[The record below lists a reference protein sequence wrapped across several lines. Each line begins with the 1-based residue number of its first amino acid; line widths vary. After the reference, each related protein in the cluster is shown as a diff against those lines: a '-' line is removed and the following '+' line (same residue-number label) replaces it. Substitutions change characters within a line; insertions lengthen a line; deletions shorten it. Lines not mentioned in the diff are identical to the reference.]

1 MVFVPV
7 IIFSIGVDLALDYV
21 YGDSIPVFLILSSVL
36 IWPALA
42 LHVKRWH
49 DRNKSGW
56 WVLINLVPVAGII
69 WAIIEIGHL
78 QGTVGPNQYGDD
90 PLQ

>member
-7 IIFSIGVDLALDYV
+7 ILFSIGVDLALDYV

-36 IWPALA
+36 IWPGFAIT
-42 LHVKRWH
+42 VKRWH
-49 DRNKSGW
+49 DRDKSAW
-56 WVLINLVPVAGII
+56 WVLIILVPIVGLI
-69 WAIIEIGHL
+69 WTMIEVGHL
-78 QGTVGPNQYGDD
+78 QGTVGSNQYGDD